1 LYSDPY
7 ANGWGW
13 AIEDLK
19 INPLVDAVESHY
31 SDPVNIYPNPGNGQI
46 KINTYKTINDGFR
59 PIRYNIF
66 NSAGICIKNDLIPG
80 DSEALVDIS
89 GYPAGFYIIV
99 LYLNNDIKTF
109 KYSLVK

>member
-1 LYSDPY
+1 LYSDPF

-19 INPLVDAVESHY
+19 INPLVDAVENHY
-31 SDPVNIYPNPGNGQI
+31 SAPVNIYPNPGNGHI
-46 KINTYKTINDGFR
+46 KINTYKTINDGFN
-59 PIRYNIF
+59 PIRYSIF